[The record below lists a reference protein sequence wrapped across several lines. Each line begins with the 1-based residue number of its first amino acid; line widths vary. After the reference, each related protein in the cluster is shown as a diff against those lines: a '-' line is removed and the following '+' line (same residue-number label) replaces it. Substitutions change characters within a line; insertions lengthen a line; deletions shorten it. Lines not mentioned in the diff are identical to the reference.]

1 MTDATNNPNSQD
13 IVADG
18 NDAANQYL
26 TFFVENEEY
35 GIEIL
40 RVQEIKGWEQ
50 ATPIPHTPEHVLGV
64 INIRGEIVPIV
75 DLRTRFGLGHT
86 EYSATTVIIVVRML
100 ADEHERTVGL
110 VADAVSEVFRAGA
123 EQVQPTPNLGTGIS
137 TDCIR
142 GLATVQDRMVLLLDV
157 DRLLDF
163 NEIDQASE
171 IETACETAST

>member
-1 MTDATNNPNSQD
+1 MTETKSNPTSTD

-35 GIEIL
+35 GVEIL

-75 DLRTRFGLGHT
+75 DLRRRFGLGSIEHRP
-86 EYSATTVIIVVRML
+86 TTVIIVVRML
-100 ADEHERTVGL
+100 SEEHERTVGL
-110 VADAVSEVFRAGA
+110 VADAVSEVFHAGA
-123 EQVQPTPNLGTGIS
+123 GQIQPTPDLGARVP

-142 GLATVQDRMVLLLDV
+142 GLATVQQRMVLLLDI

-163 NEIDQASE
+163 STIEQSDRAEAGCEAASP
-171 IETACETAST
+171 